1 VPDSEDESEEGQ
13 KDAVGGPEM
22 NSQAMSTTSAVA
34 DQDIPLSA
42 AELPSIAS
50 ASKPEPTVLIEN
62 ASVTDTIVRQA
73 ENISEQNVFIDITSF
88 SGPQTAATAGEATH
102 VLDTRDAFEYQSQLM
117 LSAALREAIA
127 EASLLSVPDG
137 QPRLQFS
144 GCYSVLIDPSMVLN
158 EEAVDNVAMT
168 LASQTYT
175 TFRWAF
181 KAVFHMSIRKCAGWL
196 LACALQ
202 KIGQDF

>member
-1 VPDSEDESEEGQ
+1 
-13 KDAVGGPEM
+13 
-22 NSQAMSTTSAVA
+22 
-34 DQDIPLSA
+34 
-42 AELPSIAS
+42 
-50 ASKPEPTVLIEN
+50 
-62 ASVTDTIVRQA
+62 
-73 ENISEQNVFIDITSF
+73 
-88 SGPQTAATAGEATH
+88 
-102 VLDTRDAFEYQSQLM
+102 M

-175 TFRWAF
+175 TFR
-181 KAVFHMSIRKCAGWL
+181 
-196 LACALQ
+196 
-202 KIGQDF
+202 